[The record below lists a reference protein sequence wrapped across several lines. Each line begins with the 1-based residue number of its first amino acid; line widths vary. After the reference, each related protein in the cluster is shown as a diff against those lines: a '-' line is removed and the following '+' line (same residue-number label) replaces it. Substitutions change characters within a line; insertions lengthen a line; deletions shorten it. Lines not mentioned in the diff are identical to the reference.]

1 MLVSLV
7 YYMLLLLLV
16 IITSIVSCQCDY
28 SVSKCHYCHHL
39 LVSLVS
45 SHHVC
50 HYMAV
55 SNCHHVSV
63 SLSLPNG
70 GVTTISI
77 LMSIVPSYTSVTLS
91 ITRYDVNV
99 INSSVGVTGITA
111 SQCRCHSNYVTCV
124 VFRHGEDGGVEVE
137 SGG

>member
-1 MLVSLV
+1 
-7 YYMLLLLLV
+7 
-16 IITSIVSCQCDY
+16 
-28 SVSKCHYCHHL
+28 
-39 LVSLVS
+39 
-45 SHHVC
+45 
-50 HYMAV
+50 MAV

-124 VFRHGEDGGVEVE
+124 VFRHSEDGGVEVE